1 MAIENEKQLNIAQ
14 DLDRWVKAHNA
25 KVVASKFSVFDVAIE
40 LSRLNST
47 LLTVLIG
54 KQGEIND
61 LKAKIEEL
69 EREIRVDKDLLKI
82 ARFIDDS
89 K

>member
-14 DLDRWVKAHNA
+14 DFEKWVKEHNA
-25 KVVASKFSVFDVAIE
+25 RVVAEKFSFFDVAFE
-40 LSRLNST
+40 LSKLNERL
-47 LLTVLIG
+47 LMVLMG
-54 KQGEIND
+54 KQYEIND
-61 LKAKIEEL
+61 LKAKIDEL

>member
-1 MAIENEKQLNIAQ
+1 MAIENDKQLNIAQ
-14 DLDRWVKAHNA
+14 DLDRWVREHNA
-25 KVVASKFSVFDVAIE
+25 RVVANKVSVYELAVE
-40 LSRLNST
+40 LSKLNEK
-47 LLTVLIG
+47 LLTVLMG

-61 LKAKIEEL
+61 LKAQIEEL

>member
-14 DLDRWVKAHNA
+14 DFEKWVKEHNA
-25 KVVASKFSVFDVAIE
+25 RVVASKFSFFDVAFE
-40 LSRLNST
+40 LSKLNERL
-47 LLTVLIG
+47 LMVLMG
-54 KQGEIND
+54 KQYEIND
-61 LKAKIEEL
+61 LKAKIDEL

>member
-14 DLDRWVKAHNA
+14 DFEKWVKEHNTR
-25 KVVASKFSVFDVAIE
+25 VVAEKFSFFDVAFE
-40 LSRLNST
+40 LSKLNERL
-47 LLTVLIG
+47 LMVLMG
-54 KQGEIND
+54 KQYEIND
-61 LKAKIEEL
+61 LKAKIDEL